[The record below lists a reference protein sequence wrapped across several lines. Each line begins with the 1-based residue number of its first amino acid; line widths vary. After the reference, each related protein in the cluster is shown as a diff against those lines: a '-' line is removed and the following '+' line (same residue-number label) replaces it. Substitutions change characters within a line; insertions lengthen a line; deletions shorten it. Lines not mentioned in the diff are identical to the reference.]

1 HQANAVYTPTWLHAH
16 HQQSKMILAA
26 QSKTTPPLSSP
37 PNPHRAP
44 SEDQATGNSYDPAFL
59 MLTSVDTDNLKRVN
73 QAQPVR
79 GELLPA
85 LRMRINRISGT
96 HMNQRRLT
104 LIQID
109 GLECVVLHAVTADC
123 Q

>member
-1 HQANAVYTPTWLHAH
+1 
-16 HQQSKMILAA
+16 MILAA
-26 QSKTTPPLSSP
+26 QSKITPPLSSP

-44 SEDQATGNSYDPAFL
+44 SEDQATGTSYDPAFL

-85 LRMRINRISGT
+85 LRMRIQHIFSTHHKTLKRRTIQPADTQHVILSHAGT
-96 HMNQRRLT
+96 SSFNT
-104 LIQID
+104 LLYD
-109 GLECVVLHAVTADC
+109 CCVST
-123 Q
+123 